1 MRTRAGVRKKGKGI
15 LKSITNT
22 YASQSG
28 RVTEHGPVRNRNAR
42 NKGDTGGRDKK
53 ESRTVETEREIR
65 KEGRVRS
72 DGDGSVT

>member
-1 MRTRAGVRKKGKGI
+1 MRTRAGVRKEGKGI
-15 LKSITNT
+15 LKSVTNT
-22 YASQSG
+22 YASRSG

-42 NKGDTGGRDKK
+42 SKDDKGRRDKK
-53 ESRTVETEREIR
+53 ESRTVGAEREIR